1 MSASKNTASV
11 AGQEGGFHPTTH
23 GSEPLPG
30 PKHQP
35 GVLASANDRA
45 PEFSAEIL
53 PAGTAPADRTFKPNP
68 TSDVPTT
75 NTDYSDDADA
85 EAERTSASDTLGGAT
100 SADVH
105 TGYGHPGQGQTSSE
119 LRNDGQHSRKRDG
132 AGLEGV
138 GASGVPSAKL
148 VDAHD
153 PEHAD
158 QRAADKEDAVV
169 GRGSVGGD
177 SAQDR
182 VPESADTV
190 AHEAPRS

>member
-1 MSASKNTASV
+1 MSASKNTPSV

-30 PKHQP
+30 PKHHP

-45 PEFSAEIL
+45 PEFSAETL

-119 LRNDGQHSRKRDG
+119 LHGRKRDG

-153 PEHAD
+153 PEHVD
-158 QRAADKEDAVV
+158 QRAADRDDAVV

-190 AHEAPRS
+190 AREAPRS